1 MGVGEHS
8 GSVSGFDRYERF
20 YTRDPAIVVEW
31 HDDRTSARG
40 WLCMNSLRG
49 GAAGGGTRMRPGG
62 SREEAVFLA
71 KTMEVKFRV
80 CGPEIG
86 GGKSV
91 IDFDPRAHPDQKAG
105 VLERWY
111 RHVGP
116 YLRACYGTGGDV
128 GVDEL
133 EAARITERVLGI
145 AHVQEGLA
153 RGHYTAHPDG
163 EPVEAK
169 VARLRPGTEA
179 RVVLPDLPG
188 PRDGGWVAADVATG
202 FGVVRAIERLYAHQ
216 GRPLAGQRAVIE
228 GFGAV
233 GAFAAYYLARL
244 GVRIVGVS
252 SAGPS
257 GSVRVLTSPR
267 GLEAG
272 EVNALITRRDGTALP
287 PVAPG
292 CEVLDTATG
301 DELFSPQA
309 DIFVPAGPSHTITA
323 RRADLLRR
331 AGVRVVSCGANNPFW
346 ADPSRGGLR
355 QWVADMLD
363 VQRRV
368 DPHMAVIPDFVANC
382 GMARAFAYL
391 MSRGAR
397 PDADAILRDVASC
410 IDEASRRLLE
420 GWSGPG
426 GLLERGYSIFV
437 PD

>member
-1 MGVGEHS
+1 MTARTS
-8 GSVSGFDRYERF
+8 PADGFERYERF
-20 YTRDPAIVVEW
+20 YTRDPALVVEW

-62 SREEAVFLA
+62 TREEAVFLA

-80 CGPEIG
+80 CGPDVG

-91 IDFDPRAHPDQKAG
+91 IDFDPRAHPDQKQG

-116 YLRACYGTGGDV
+116 YLKACYGTGGDV

-133 EAARITERVLGI
+133 EAARITERVLGL

-153 RGHYTAHPDG
+153 RGHYSAHPDG
-163 EPVEAK
+163 EAVEAK

-179 RVVLPDLPG
+179 RAVLTDLPG
-188 PRDGGWVAADVATG
+188 PRDGAWVAADLATG
-202 FGVVRAIERLYAHQ
+202 FGVVRAIERLYAHE
-216 GRPLAGQRAVIE
+216 GRPLAGQRAVVE

-244 GVRIVGVS
+244 GVRIVGAS

-257 GSVRVLTSPR
+257 GTVRVLTCPR
-267 GLEAG
+267 GLEAP
-272 EVNALITRRDGTALP
+272 EVNSIITRRDGTTLP
-287 PVAPG
+287 PSAPG
-292 CEVLDTATG
+292 CTVVDSATG
-301 DELFSPQA
+301 DELFGVAA

-323 RRADLLRR
+323 RRVGMIRQ
-331 AGVRVVSCGANNPFW
+331 AGVRVISCGANNPFW

-355 QWVADMLD
+355 QWVADMLA
-363 VQRRV
+363 VQRQA
-368 DPHMAVIPDFVANC
+368 DPHLAIIPDFVANC

-391 MSRGAR
+391 MEKGAR
-397 PDADAILRDVASC
+397 TDADAILRDVAGC
-410 IDEASRRLLE
+410 IDAACGRLLE

-437 PD
+437 PSC